1 MFASGFG
8 GSEMDSSVNS
18 AMAAWSHVSIP
29 GIVVTNG
36 TCQIGVRTTATA
48 TQWLNVD
55 DFTLIK
61 N

>member
-1 MFASGFG
+1 LVGKPRHAPGTP
-8 GSEMDSSVNS
+8 
-18 AMAAWSHVSIP
+18 VSIP

-36 TCQIGVRTTATA
+36 TCQIGVQTTASA
-48 TQWLNVD
+48 NQWLDVD